1 MAARYRFLSEISLT
15 SEREA
20 VWAAPTGIRDWPTW
34 WKSLTGVGLERDG
47 TSDDGRPRHF
57 MTGRH

>member
-20 VWAAPTGIRDWPTW
+20 VWAALTGIRDWPTW
-34 WKSLTGVGLERDG
+34 WKSLTGVDLERDG

-57 MTGRH
+57 MAARH